1 MHVGA
6 HVLGLAAASFSPPE
20 VTPFLSQRGPH
31 HGPGDGSFEVLT
43 HDEQQNLK
51 VLGTSKTLSRL
62 KDGGELG
69 MSVVVLGAGVGGL
82 TTAFQLLNDAKF
94 DSVTVL
100 EARDRIGG
108 RCTTLR
114 PGDSFTEMGPT
125 FNVTQTVTFDQPKGD
140 TAPYLNAGPGRIPS
154 AHRDYINY
162 AKLQGV
168 PLELYQHTSYSNLIF
183 DEGRFGDKPVVHR
196 RLYYDSRGAFAA
208 ELYAASSG
216 DEEKQE
222 WLREWGALQRDGT
235 FTGTSHSGYVKQPST
250 IEGVVE
256 PPLPLKKMTKSK
268 FWENDQGGFYH
279 GDEFDQQPTSFQP
292 VGGMD
297 MICHAFAKNIVAMG
311 GEVLLS
317 SPVTRVEKQPDGK
330 WKVSTA
336 GGVADESL
344 VADIVVSNV
353 PIALLEGI
361 VQQAD
366 FSAAYWAAFS
376 NVFQAYRDGGALTPA
391 TKVGWQSDRSYW
403 QDPPDPSV
411 VPIFGGI
418 SWTTNEMTQMW
429 YPSTAYHDK
438 KGVLTGAYNDGSL
451 ARRWGAM
458 LPSERMAI
466 ARAGA
471 AQLHGD
477 EFAEKL
483 DHGLA
488 IAWQNIPYLRG
499 GWTSWSSVPDQLSSY
514 NTFLKGEGNFYSVG
528 DQNSLLSGWQQGA
541 VYAALSVVAQ
551 ILELKHYNVV
561 NSTKVPEPGPMGM
574 AARHAG

>member
-250 IEGVVE
+250 IEGIVE

-330 WKVSTA
+330 WKVSSQRAASPTSHSWPTSLSRMSQLRSSGASCSRPTSRPRTGPRSAMSSRRTA
-336 GGVADESL
+336 
-344 VADIVVSNV
+344 
-353 PIALLEGI
+353 
-361 VQQAD
+361 
-366 FSAAYWAAFS
+366 
-376 NVFQAYRDGGALTPA
+376 T
-391 TKVGWQSDRSYW
+391 
-403 QDPPDPSV
+403 
-411 VPIFGGI
+411 
-418 SWTTNEMTQMW
+418 
-429 YPSTAYHDK
+429 
-438 KGVLTGAYNDGSL
+438 
-451 ARRWGAM
+451 
-458 LPSERMAI
+458 
-466 ARAGA
+466 
-471 AQLHGD
+471 
-477 EFAEKL
+477 
-483 DHGLA
+483 
-488 IAWQNIPYLRG
+488 
-499 GWTSWSSVPDQLSSY
+499 
-514 NTFLKGEGNFYSVG
+514 
-528 DQNSLLSGWQQGA
+528 
-541 VYAALSVVAQ
+541 
-551 ILELKHYNVV
+551 
-561 NSTKVPEPGPMGM
+561 
-574 AARHAG
+574 AAR